1 MSTVNVAFVTIA
13 SAIVK
18 EPQILLVRP
27 TAVAF
32 WPTRTSWTRYPAMDP
47 VPTFQVPSSD
57 DDVEADPFDVLEVVE
72 PDDLGSSS
80 LAGAGPS
87 MKWM

>member
-1 MSTVNVAFVTIA
+1 M
-13 SAIVK
+13 
-18 EPQILLVRP
+18 E
-27 TAVAF
+27 
-32 WPTRTSWTRYPAMDP
+32 P

-57 DDVEADPFDVLEVVE
+57 DDVEADPFEVLEVVE
-72 PDDLGSSS
+72 VDDLGSSS